1 MKLLAIIPAYN
12 EEKSIVSVVEAFTE
26 AYPEYDYLIVND
38 GGHDRTLDICRARG
52 YRIVSLPINLG
63 LAGAFQTG
71 MKYAYRNH
79 YDVAIQLDGDG
90 QHLPEYIAPM
100 LDTLNEGYDIVVGSR
115 FLNQRKPFTMRM
127 LGSHLISFAIHITT
141 GKKVTDPTS
150 GMRMFNRAMIREFAQ
165 ELNHAPE
172 PDTISY
178 LLRHG
183 LRLAEIPVRMQ
194 ERMSGESYLTA
205 MHSITYMLRMGISIL
220 LIQWFRGGTNIV
232 HDKAAVQEEIKS

>member
-38 GGHDRTLDICRARG
+38 GGHDKTLDICRERN
-52 YRIVSLPINLG
+52 YHIVSLPINLG

-100 LDTLNEGYDIVVGSR
+100 MEKLNEGYDIVVGSR
-115 FLNQRKPFTMRM
+115 FLNRRKPFSMRM
-127 LGSHLISFAIHITT
+127 LGSHLISFAIRITT

-172 PDTISY
+172 PDTLSY

-183 LRLAEIPVRMQ
+183 LRLAEIQVQMQ
-194 ERMSGESYLTA
+194 ERVSGESYLTVT
-205 MHSITYMLRMGISIL
+205 HSVTYMLRMGISIL
-220 LIQWFRGGTNIV
+220 LIQWFRGGEEIV
-232 HDKAAVQEEIKS
+232 HDKVAVQEGAK

>member
-12 EEKSIVSVVEAFTE
+12 EEKSIVAVVEAFTA
-26 AYPEYDYLIVND
+26 AYPQYDYLIVND
-38 GGHDRTLDICRARG
+38 GGHDRTLDICREHG
-52 YRIVSLPINLG
+52 YHIVSLPINLG

-71 MKYAYRNH
+71 MKYAYRNG

-90 QHLPEYIAPM
+90 QHLPEYIEPM
-100 LDTLNEGYDIVVGSR
+100 LDKLSKGYDIVIGSR
-115 FLNQRKPFTMRM
+115 FLEQRKPFNMRM
-127 LGSHLISFAIHITT
+127 LGSHLISFAIRITT

-150 GMRMFNRAMIREFAQ
+150 GMRMFNHAMIREFAQ

-183 LRLAEIPVRMQ
+183 LRLAEIPVQMQ
-194 ERMSGESYLTA
+194 ERTAGTSYLTA
-205 MHSITYMLRMGISIL
+205 THSIAYMLRMGISIL
-220 LIQWFRGGTNIV
+220 LIQWFRGGTNIA